1 MNWIKTPYLST
12 QTNDFIYKSKIAS
25 FDIDG
30 TIITTK
36 SNNKFPINKN
46 DWKFLYDQTT
56 LDKLKELHD
65 NDYCIIFIS
74 NQGGLKTDTQINDWI
89 EKIEAVIKSIKE
101 YSIIPILIFAAT
113 KDYLYRKPIPTLWL
127 KIKNNLKD
135 HNLTLS
141 KKSFYCGDA
150 AGRKKDHN
158 DTDYKFAVNCHLDFK
173 IPEMLF
179 LNQEEN
185 KSDKINIKYPDL
197 SFMKLN
203 INLDYGVFRKL
214 QTPANQH
221 PGQALLGFAE
231 FIPIVPPKKEL
242 ILMIGYPGS
251 GKTFLS
257 KKFSKSENYIY
268 INQDS
273 QKTKAKCIKEFQK
286 NLELNKNIVIDNLNY
301 SKKIRSEY
309 ITLAQKYNYE
319 IRCIVLNTSKELSKH
334 NMLYRFYISNGETKI
349 IPEIVYNNYRIKYE
363 VPDSNEGI
371 HIIQFIEFNKLDQSS
386 ETNNTNNNYFN
397 YYY

>member
-1 MNWIKTPYLST
+1 MDWIKTPYLST
-12 QTNDFIYKSKIAS
+12 KTDNFIYKSKIAS

-36 SNNKFPINKN
+36 SNKKFPINKN

-89 EKIEAVIKSIKE
+89 EKMETVIKSIKE

-113 KDYLYRKPIPTLWL
+113 KDYLYRKPIVTFWQ

-173 IPEMLF
+173 IPEILF

-197 SFMKLN
+197 SFIKP
-203 INLDYGVFRKL
+203 NLDYK
-214 QTPANQH
+214 
-221 PGQALLGFAE
+221 
-231 FIPIVPPKKEL
+231 FIPIVLPKKEV
-242 ILMIGYPGS
+242 ILMVGYPGS
-251 GKTFLS
+251 GKTFLA
-257 KKFSKSENYIY
+257 KKFIESKNYIY

-273 QKTKAKCIKEFQK
+273 QKTKAKCMKEFK
-286 NLELNKNIVIDNLNY
+286 NNLELNKNIVVDNLNY

-309 ITLAQKYNYE
+309 IVLAQKYNYE

-334 NMLYRFYISNGETKI
+334 NMMYRFYISNGESKI
-349 IPEIVYNNYRIKYE
+349 IPEIVYNNYRSKYE
-363 VPDSNEGI
+363 LPDSNEGI
-371 HIIQFIEFNKLDQSS
+371 YEIQFIEFTSIANKEFNSS
-386 ETNNTNNNYFN
+386 DYYN